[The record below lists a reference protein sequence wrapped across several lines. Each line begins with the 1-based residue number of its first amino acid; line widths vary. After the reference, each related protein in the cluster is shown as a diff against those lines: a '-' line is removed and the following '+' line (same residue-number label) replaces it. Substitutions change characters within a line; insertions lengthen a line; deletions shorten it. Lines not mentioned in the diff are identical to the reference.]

1 MRQTRMANG
10 LLFSG
15 LLVLA
20 GCSERTAPTAL
31 RHESAVRLDAVA
43 TPNSVVS
50 DPIGDVKNNA
60 PAWLDLSSASVSKQ
74 GTRFLF
80 AWDLAAPVPSDPAA
94 DPAIPAHSDHVC
106 VGDGLDTDPT
116 SAPLGYPFGKNEPN
130 FAEFYVAVCWSPTG
144 SFALGTGFV
153 GLLID
158 RRPPLSGGQGI
169 VPVEFSIQGAHV
181 TMVVDDAALSHPA
194 TFAWAAFTEV
204 ANQADPN
211 DAAKFPDFAPAA
223 GFATWPQ

>member
-1 MRQTRMANG
+1 MVMICIAGNV
-10 LLFSG
+10 
-15 LLVLA
+15 LLVAALLA
-20 GCSERTAPTAL
+20 GCSEQPAPTTPEDQGL
-31 RHESAVRLDAVA
+31 SFDAAASLTIVI
-43 TPNSVVS
+43 

-80 AWDLAAPVPSDPAA
+80 TWDLAAPVPSDPTA

-106 VGDGLDTDPT
+106 LGDGLDTDPT
-116 SAPLGYPFGKNEPN
+116 SAPVGFPFGKNEAN

-144 SFALGTGFV
+144 SFGLGTGFL

-158 RRPPLSGGQGI
+158 RRPLLGSGQAVI
-169 VPVEFSIQGAHV
+169 VPVEFSIQGTHV
-181 TMVVDDAALSHPA
+181 SMVVGDAALGHPE

-204 ANQADPN
+204 ANQADPI
-211 DAAKFPDFAPAA
+211 DAAKFPDFAPDAS
-223 GFATWPQ
+223 FAIWP